1 MFITKKHLPRRAVLK
16 AAGVSLALPFLDAMV
31 PAGTALAQ
39 TAAVPRLRT
48 GFFYIPHGAIMGNT
62 SHGPSLDKWTPSGSG
77 ATFKLS
83 PILASLEP
91 YKKYV
96 SSFGNLQNAATA
108 GSVHSFT
115 PATWLSA
122 TRPDTGAPRAHMAT
136 TLDQVIAKIIG
147 QETPL
152 PSLEVAAETT
162 VQSAAGGGGYY
173 STLSFR
179 DAESPLPMEPNP
191 RKVFL
196 QLFGEGDTPQE
207 RATINT
213 RTSSLLDLI
222 LEGTKSLKGNLGNG
236 DRAALDGYLESVRE
250 VERRTQKAGA
260 KDLSALTIPEA
271 PVGEQDAFAEQVK
284 LMFDLVALAYQA
296 DLTRVAS
303 YIMAAEGTNRTVQ
316 PHRYSGFLPSRLTPR
331 QRSDENRKAG
341 QDPDV
346 APRAVCGLRQED
358 GGDARRSGIAAR
370 SLDLHVRIEHEQQRP
385 TRQLPGAEH
394 RGWRRQRQDEARW
407 PAYRAAG
414 AHADRE
420 SPPDAASEGRCRTR
434 RVRRQ
439 HGHDRGGLR
448 VMAVSLN
455 RRDVLKG
462 ALGVF
467 ATWTSSRVLSAQQAF
482 GGVRRLTDQMTVVD
496 GGGSNVLAFFTGEGF
511 VLVDGGA
518 PKSFEKVM
526 ASLDANAKVNTLFNT
541 HHHVDQTGNN
551 EMFSAGTKIVAHK
564 RTLEWM
570 SADHWIQ
577 ADDRYEKARPKVARP
592 TETFLASGSLNTGR
606 RADRLRV
613 PASGPY
619 ERRYLCPL
627 QECKRSGGGRRG
639 IAAARSRARLPDR
652 SVDRRARGCD
662 GCPPDARE

>member
-1 MFITKKHLPRRAVLK
+1 MFITKKHIPRRAVLK

-39 TAAVPRLRT
+39 TAAVPKLRT

-77 ATFKLS
+77 ATFTLS

-222 LEGTKSLKGNLGNG
+222 LEGTTRLKGNLGNG
-236 DRAALDGYLESVRE
+236 DRAVLDGYLESVRE
-250 VERRTQKAGA
+250 VERRTQKAAA
-260 KDLSALTIPEA
+260 KDLSAFTIPEA
-271 PVGEQDAFAEQVK
+271 PVGELDSFADQVT
-284 LMFDLVALAYQA
+284 LMFDLIALAYQA

-303 YIMAAEGTNRTVQ
+303 YIMAAEGTNRTYNHIGIPDSFHPVS
-316 PHRYSGFLPSRLTPR
+316 HHANDLT
-331 QRSDENRKAG
+331 
-341 QDPDV
+341 
-346 APRAVCGLRQED
+346 
-358 GGDARRSGIAAR
+358 
-370 SLDLHVRIEHEQQRP
+370 RIEKLAKIQTWHLEQFA
-385 TRQLPGAEH
+385 GFVKKMAETPDGQGSLLDH
-394 RGWRRQRQDEARW
+394 SIFMYGSNMSNS
-407 PAYRAAG
+407 
-414 AHADRE
+414 DR
-420 SPPDAASEGRCRTR
+420 
-434 RVRRQ
+434 
-439 HGHDRGGLR
+439 HD
-448 VMAVSLN
+448 N
-455 RRDVLKG
+455 YPEPNI
-462 ALGVF
+462 
-467 ATWTSSRVLSAQQAF
+467 
-482 GGVRRLTDQMTVVD
+482 VV
-496 GGGSNVLAFFTGEGF
+496 GGGNGRMRLGGQHIVLPERTPIANLHLTLLQKVGVERDRFGDSTG
-511 VLVDGGA
+511 
-518 PKSFEKVM
+518 
-526 ASLDANAKVNTLFNT
+526 T
-541 HHHVDQTGNN
+541 
-551 EMFSAGTKIVAHK
+551 I
-564 RTLEWM
+564 
-570 SADHWIQ
+570 AD
-577 ADDRYEKARPKVARP
+577 V
-592 TETFLASGSLNTGR
+592 
-606 RADRLRV
+606 
-613 PASGPY
+613 
-619 ERRYLCPL
+619 
-627 QECKRSGGGRRG
+627 
-639 IAAARSRARLPDR
+639 
-652 SVDRRARGCD
+652 
-662 GCPPDARE
+662 

>member
-1 MFITKKHLPRRAVLK
+1 MFITKKHIPRRAVLK

-39 TAAVPRLRT
+39 TAAVPKLRT

-207 RATINT
+207 RASINT
-213 RTSSLLDLI
+213 RTNSLLDLI
-222 LEGTKSLKGNLGNG
+222 LEGTTSLKGKLGRG
-236 DRAALDGYLESVRE
+236 DKVVLDGYLESVRE
-250 VERRTQKAGA
+250 VERRTQKAA
-260 KDLSALTIPEA
+260 SKDLSAFTIPEA
-271 PVGEQDAFAEQVK
+271 PVGELDAFAEQVK

-303 YIMAAEGTNRTVQ
+303 YIMTAEGTNRTYNHIGIPDSFHPVS
-316 PHRYSGFLPSRLTPR
+316 HHANDLT
-331 QRSDENRKAG
+331 
-341 QDPDV
+341 
-346 APRAVCGLRQED
+346 
-358 GGDARRSGIAAR
+358 
-370 SLDLHVRIEHEQQRP
+370 RIEKLAKIQTWHLEQFA
-385 TRQLPGAEH
+385 GFVKKMAEMPDGQGSLLDH
-394 RGWRRQRQDEARW
+394 SIFMYGSNMSNS
-407 PAYRAAG
+407 
-414 AHADRE
+414 DR
-420 SPPDAASEGRCRTR
+420 
-434 RVRRQ
+434 
-439 HGHDRGGLR
+439 HD
-448 VMAVSLN
+448 N
-455 RRDVLKG
+455 YPEPNI
-462 ALGVF
+462 
-467 ATWTSSRVLSAQQAF
+467 
-482 GGVRRLTDQMTVVD
+482 VV
-496 GGGSNVLAFFTGEGF
+496 GGGNGKMRLGGQHLVLPERTPIANLHLTLLQKVGVERDRFGDSTG
-511 VLVDGGA
+511 
-518 PKSFEKVM
+518 
-526 ASLDANAKVNTLFNT
+526 T
-541 HHHVDQTGNN
+541 
-551 EMFSAGTKIVAHK
+551 I
-564 RTLEWM
+564 
-570 SADHWIQ
+570 AD
-577 ADDRYEKARPKVARP
+577 V
-592 TETFLASGSLNTGR
+592 
-606 RADRLRV
+606 
-613 PASGPY
+613 
-619 ERRYLCPL
+619 
-627 QECKRSGGGRRG
+627 
-639 IAAARSRARLPDR
+639 
-652 SVDRRARGCD
+652 
-662 GCPPDARE
+662 